1 MATSK
6 GKIESDEY
14 NQSSVISGNKTIW
27 FLNNSLVRVHHFN
40 RSDGTVALYNM
51 TKDQIEL
58 CYIMDF
64 KKNRKRAYTIAET
77 AQLVNRHRKYMP
89 SLIKRGVIPP
99 PIGCSFGGKRG
110 YQIRA
115 YYSESTVKEI
125 RDILSSIHIG
135 QPRKDGLITN
145 NMTPTKQELT
155 RKMGDGILTYTKT
168 EDGRFIPVWEE
179 SIN

>member
-14 NQSSVISGNKTIW
+14 NQSSVIEGNKTVW

-58 CYIMDF
+58 CFIMDF

-77 AQLVNRHRKYMP
+77 ARLVNRHRKYMP
-89 SLIKRGVIPP
+89 SLIRRGVIPP
-99 PIGCSFGGKRG
+99 PIGMEVGGKRG
-110 YQIRA
+110 FQIRA
-115 YYSESTVKEI
+115 YYSEDHVKEI
-125 RDILSSIHIG
+125 RDILASIHIG

-145 NMTPTKQELT
+145 NMTPTTQELT
-155 RKMGDGILTYTKT
+155 RRMGDGILTYTKT
-168 EDGRFIPVWEE
+168 QDGRFIPIWKE
-179 SIN
+179 SI